1 MNYEPLQRDIAE
13 LGAALSQGLDAQ
25 RFGSFSARN
34 PGLGKMTR
42 CIYCHARRR
51 EFATEKCCNA
61 RHAATQ
67 RAWDADHDV
76 KGERIDTRTEKGCG
90 PSTRHERGFY
100 QAECPPRVIESPF
113 GKSTIRKMLHKRHG
127 QNKNWHRRMLTV
139 RMQQDVHLVEKA
151 AMDMFARPCR
161 KWADIL
167 KLIPTAAGIPA
178 FAEQYYTWLQKQES
192 RRARKQRG

>member
-13 LGAALSQGLDAQ
+13 LGAALAQGLDAQ

-67 RAWDADHDV
+67 RAWDA
-76 KGERIDTRTEKGCG
+76 EQ
-90 PSTRHERGFY
+90 GFH
-100 QAECPPRVIESPF
+100 QMECPPRVIESPF